1 MASIL
6 LLQFRMRIAVKFF
19 TLILLL
25 AWLSAET
32 PVRPVS
38 TYSIVALDEETGQ
51 LGVAVQSHWFS
62 VGTVVPWAKAGV
74 GAVATQSIA
83 EPSYG
88 PKGLALMEKGI
99 PADKALQSLLAK
111 DLGEDVRQVAM
122 VDAQGNVGAH
132 TGSRCISYASH
143 ITGKNCSAQANIMA
157 KPTVPAAMIQ
167 AFENTPGS
175 LAERMLAALDAAEAE
190 GGDLRGRQSAAML
203 VVSGDPTGDP
213 WKDRI
218 VDLEIADHENPL
230 LELRR
235 LLRISQAYRHAQ
247 SGDEYM
253 EQDKM
258 EKALQEYSAAANYY
272 PDNPELPFWSAVTL
286 AQTGEL
292 EKALPIFKDVF
303 SRNDNLRELVPRIVK
318 AGFLTDDQ
326 NVLQQILAQ

>member
-1 MASIL
+1 MT
-6 LLQFRMRIAVKFF
+6 VKFF
-19 TLILLL
+19 TSIILFACLY
-25 AWLSAET
+25 AET
-32 PVRPVS
+32 PLRPVS

-62 VGTVVPWAKAGV
+62 VGTAVPWAKAGV

-88 PKGLALMEKGI
+88 PKGLALMEQGI
-99 PADKALQSLLAK
+99 PADEALQSLLAK
-111 DLGEDVRQVAM
+111 DLGAAVRQIAM
-122 VDAQGNVGAH
+122 VDAQGNVGTH

-143 ITGKNCSAQANIMA
+143 STGKSYSVQANIMA
-157 KPTVPAAMIQ
+157 KSTVPAAMMQ
-167 AFENTPGS
+167 AFENTSGN

-203 VVSGDPTGDP
+203 VVSGEPTGDP

-218 VDLEIADHENPL
+218 VDLDVADHENPL

-235 LLRISQAYRHAQ
+235 LLRINQAYRHAQ

-253 EQDKM
+253 EQDET
-258 EKALQEYSAAANYY
+258 EKALQEYSAAAKYY

-292 EKALPIFKDVF
+292 QKALPIFKDAF
-303 SRNDNLRELVPRIVK
+303 RRNDNLRELVPRIVK
-318 AGFLTDDQ
+318 AGFLTNDQ
-326 NVLQQILAQ
+326 NILQQILAQ

>member
-1 MASIL
+1 
-6 LLQFRMRIAVKFF
+6 MRIAVKFF
-19 TLILLL
+19 TLILSLV
-25 AWLSAET
+25 WLSAET
-32 PVRPVS
+32 PLRPVS

-88 PKGLALMEKGI
+88 PKGLALMENGV
-99 PADKALQSLLAK
+99 PADEALQSLLAK
-111 DLGEDVRQVAM
+111 DPGENFRQVAM
-122 VDAQGNVGAH
+122 VDAQGNVGVH

-157 KPTVPAAMIQ
+157 KSTVPAAMIQ
-167 AFENTPGS
+167 AFENTPGN

-218 VDLEIADHENPL
+218 VDLEVADHENPL

-247 SGDEYM
+247 SGDEYT
-253 EQDKM
+253 EQDNM
-258 EKALQEYSAAANYY
+258 EKALQEYSAAVNYY
-272 PDNPELPFWSAVTL
+272 PDHPERPFWSAVTL

-292 EKALPIFKDVF
+292 QKALPIFKDAF

>member
-1 MASIL
+1 
-6 LLQFRMRIAVKFF
+6 MRIAVKFF
-19 TLILLL
+19 TLILSLV
-25 AWLSAET
+25 WLSAET
-32 PVRPVS
+32 PLRPVS

-88 PKGLALMEKGI
+88 PKGLALMENGV
-99 PADKALQSLLAK
+99 PADEALQSLLAK
-111 DLGEDVRQVAM
+111 DPGENVRQVAM
-122 VDAQGNVGAH
+122 VDAQGNVGVH

-143 ITGKNCSAQANIMA
+143 ITGKNCSAQATIMA
-157 KPTVPAAMIQ
+157 KSTVPAAMIQ
-167 AFENTPGS
+167 AFENTLGN

-218 VDLEIADHENPL
+218 VDLEVADHENPL

-253 EQDKM
+253 EQDNM
-258 EKALQEYSAAANYY
+258 EKALQEYSAAAKYY

-292 EKALPIFKDVF
+292 QKALPIFKDAF

-326 NVLQQILAQ
+326 SVLQQILAQ

>member
-99 PADKALQSLLAK
+99 PADEALQSLLAK